1 MQKFFLFVTFCTIY
15 WLLCFGLCLSPGEDE
30 LSFAY
35 DTLGKKVSSGIEED
49 FGEPLSV
56 GDIIG
61 CYAVSDTS
69 CFPSSTPSPPLSPLS
84 FV

>member
-1 MQKFFLFVTFCTIY
+1 MSFSPFGKFSSIHFFCVRPR
-15 WLLCFGLCLSPGEDE
+15 LSPGEDE
-30 LSFAY
+30 LSFAF
-35 DTLGKKVSSGIEED
+35 DALAKKVSSGIEED

-69 CFPSSTPSPPLSPLS
+69 LSTVLLRPR
-84 FV
+84 